1 MEKLASIFCHI
12 PNGMLKDEAHRELW
26 RQHDR
31 LAQEAN
37 RMGRTIEHCF
47 FHMGE
52 FDLEKPDKVFLRKFQ
67 VQISFCTEF
76 CLTAQFSKILFAEIP
91 NCLGSNLLDFF
102 FPSPWLKPASA

>member
-52 FDLEKPDKVFLRKFQ
+52 FDLEKTGQGVPPLDAAGASGRFGPRVDRK
-67 VQISFCTEF
+67 
-76 CLTAQFSKILFAEIP
+76 
-91 NCLGSNLLDFF
+91 
-102 FPSPWLKPASA
+102 